1 MHIHINATGENGSTI
16 ASKNTCNVFYVLGN
30 ISFEGSIDTVN
41 SKIIRQFPAISDT
54 LNKVSIGT
62 PIDIVLKGGN

>member
-1 MHIHINATGENGSTI
+1 M
-16 ASKNTCNVFYVLGN
+16 LGN
-30 ISFEGSIDTVN
+30 ISFEGSTDSVN
-41 SKIIRQFPAISDT
+41 SKVVSQFPAISDT